1 MYVMLL
7 ILGTA
12 LLVYLMWAVFKPEEF

>member
-1 MYVMLL
+1 MYAMLL

>member
-12 LLVYLMWAVFKPEEF
+12 LLAYLMWAVFKPEEF

>member
-1 MYVMLL
+1 MLL